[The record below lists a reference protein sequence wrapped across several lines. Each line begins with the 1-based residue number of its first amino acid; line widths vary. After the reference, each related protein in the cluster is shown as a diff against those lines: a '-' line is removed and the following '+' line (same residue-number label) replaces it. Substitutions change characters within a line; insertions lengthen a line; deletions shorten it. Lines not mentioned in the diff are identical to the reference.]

1 MTIQQIKN
9 IASDC
14 NKASR
19 WAQTETATLRI
30 VGIGRKNVRLMH
42 GNGRVETVQPEYIL
56 KAW

>member
-14 NKASR
+14 SKVSR

-30 VGIGRKNVRLMH
+30 VGIGRKNIRLMH
-42 GNGRVETVQPEYIL
+42 GNGRVETVQPEHIL